1 MMYFFKYKKHWR
13 DLQAIVRVQSV
24 RHLGETTQTQTRY
37 YITSLPFAEHLRM
50 YQAIRQHWSIENN
63 LHWKLDVGLGED
75 ACLATR
81 GHAAENL
88 STMRKMVLKLLE
100 DETTSKNGI
109 AMKRLQAALSTR
121 YLRKVIGF

>member
-1 MMYFFKYKKHWR
+1 MH
-13 DLQAIVRVQSV
+13 
-24 RHLGETTQTQTRY
+24 
-37 YITSLPFAEHLRM
+37 
-50 YQAIRQHWSIENN
+50 QAIRQRWSIENN

-88 STMRKMVLKLLE
+88 ATMREMVILLLE

-109 AMKRLQAALSTR
+109 AMKRLQVAMFT
-121 YLRKVIGF
+121 